1 MGTRETLRTQL
12 DAVKADLHA
21 LQVENRRLK
30 EDRPEQAA
38 LLQTETDLTQTRED
52 NVRVT
57 QELTQLKTLYEQLLR
72 GTQEAEAEATPMAER
87 CATLEEE
94 VRQLQGKLAEESEA
108 HAEQKETGNC
118 LRGELE
124 NVVRRAEELDE
135 RCRQLELE
143 ERQRIR
149 DAELEQYRAVDE
161 ERRKWEAR
169 EARLLRR
176 LDELEKSTQRQTRPQ
191 QYMPPGKARNN
202 NNGPVFQLWRFRAP
216 RKKLSP
222 AWARRTSRS
231 TGQIPGP
238 G

>member
-1 MGTRETLRTQL
+1 MGTREVLRTQL

-108 HAEQKETGNC
+108 HAEQKETGNS

-169 EARLLRR
+169 LLRR
-176 LDELEKSTQRQTRPQ
+176 LDELEKPSKDR
-191 QYMPPGKARNN
+191 
-202 NNGPVFQLWRFRAP
+202 VQLCSH
-216 RKKLSP
+216 L
-222 AWARRTSRS
+222 
-231 TGQIPGP
+231 IC
-238 G
+238 